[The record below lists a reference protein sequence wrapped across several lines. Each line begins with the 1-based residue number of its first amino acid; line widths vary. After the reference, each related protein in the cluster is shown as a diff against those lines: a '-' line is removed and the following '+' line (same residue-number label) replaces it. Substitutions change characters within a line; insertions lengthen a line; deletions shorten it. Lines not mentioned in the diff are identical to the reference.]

1 MWWPSEYLWVFQTQ
15 SWVPVYNERAEGTKL
30 SSRFQEVKTI
40 THHSRTCGPARI
52 PSWAGA
58 VAWRAASPRVP
69 LWPRRWPPRWPGKGC
84 RRQRAPGGGPC
95 SGSDQHR
102 RISAAAWLLASRP
115 LEQDYGIMC
124 NSGVPRG
131 RIWGVPPPPKFRSF
145 DTVEPDYKLSRKY
158 LVFLFQHPN

>member
-1 MWWPSEYLWVFQTQ
+1 MKFFVPNYSCLQNPWLWGYRPQIPVLSVFCPQLNLLNPPNKIPGYATDGYRYITTEQ
-15 SWVPVYNERAEGTKL
+15 KALNCPLGSKKWRRT
-30 SSRFQEVKTI
+30 T

-69 LWPRRWPPRWPGKGC
+69 LWPRRWPPRGPGKGC

-102 RISAAAWLLASRP
+102 RISAAACLLATRP
-115 LEQDYGIMC
+115 LEQDCGI
-124 NSGVPRG
+124 
-131 RIWGVPPPPKFRSF
+131 IYTASF
-145 DTVEPDYKLSRKY
+145 LR
-158 LVFLFQHPN
+158 